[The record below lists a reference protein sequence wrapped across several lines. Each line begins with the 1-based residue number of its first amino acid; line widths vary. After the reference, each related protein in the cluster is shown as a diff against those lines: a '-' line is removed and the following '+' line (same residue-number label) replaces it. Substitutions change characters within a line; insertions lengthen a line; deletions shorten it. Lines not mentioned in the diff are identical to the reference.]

1 MKVTLS
7 ADPERAVVIPIVK
20 TNQDGA
26 SDSDYSGVPSGL
38 TFNSGDTEK
47 TIVFSAAHDEE
58 DEDEESVKLTFD
70 TLPAGVSAGSITET
84 VVSIIDDDGGRL
96 GTNKEIVGDGEPDIA
111 VSFEQASYT
120 AREGGTVTVK
130 VTLSAAPLVDFSLP
144 MTATAGAGLT
154 TGDYSGVPASLD
166 FETGDTEKSFVIT
179 AVQDDEDESD
189 EKLTLG
195 FGTLL
200 TGLTN
205 GTNTESEVTIAD
217 SIHVSYG
224 ASSYEAYEGG
234 AGALVAVE
242 LDSAAATQTVVPL
255 TATGM
260 KGATSADWSG
270 VPADVTF
277 APGDTRKTFT
287 LMAYDDSVEDD
298 GETVELGFGTLPAG
312 VATGNSIRRHGG
324 ADEHG
329 GADLRDRRMVRYGGV
344 RQHKLERLGADGS
357 GPGVPHHAG
366 TLPSLL
372 EPQRQPVHIPGQGIP
387 GLEHVHLP
395 GHASRSQSRLPR
407 PHPGVLNVFYTSDGG
422 GGRRT

>member
-1 MKVTLS
+1 M
-7 ADPERAVVIPIVK
+7 
-20 TNQDGA
+20 
-26 SDSDYSGVPSGL
+26 
-38 TFNSGDTEK
+38 
-47 TIVFSAAHDEE
+47 
-58 DEDEESVKLTFD
+58 
-70 TLPAGVSAGSITET
+70 
-84 VVSIIDDDGGRL
+84 SIIDDDGGRL

-144 MTATAGAGLT
+144 MTATADAGLT

-205 GTNTESEVTIAD
+205 GTNTEAEVTIAD
-217 SIHVSYG
+217 SIHVSFG

-242 LDSAAATQTVVPL
+242 LDSAAATQTVVPI

-260 KGATSADWSG
+260 NGATSADWTG

-298 GETVELGFGTLPAG
+298 GETVELGFGALPAG
-312 VATGNSIRRHGG
+312 VARGTPSAATVELMNMEVPTCATAVWCATAEFANTSSKDWERMGLGLGYHTTQEPYLRHSSLSETRFTFRGKEYQVWSMFIFPG
-324 ADEHG
+324 THPD
-329 GADLRDRRMVRYGGV
+329 VSP
-344 RQHKLERLGADGS
+344 GS
-357 GPGVPHHAG
+357 PA
-366 TLPSLL
+366 
-372 EPQRQPVHIPGQGIP
+372 
-387 GLEHVHLP
+387 
-395 GHASRSQSRLPR
+395 ASRS
-407 PHPGVLNVFYTSDGG
+407 T
-422 GGRRT
+422 RRFPYA